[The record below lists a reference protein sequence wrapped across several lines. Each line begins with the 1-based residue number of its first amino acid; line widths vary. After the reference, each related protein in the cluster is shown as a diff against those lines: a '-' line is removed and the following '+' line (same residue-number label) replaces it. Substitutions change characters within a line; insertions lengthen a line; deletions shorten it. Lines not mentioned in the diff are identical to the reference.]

1 MRKEPTNSPLA
12 ALTDA
17 QQDELFAV
25 VNTGSY
31 GRAVEWASAKL
42 CVTTSVA
49 ALSRW
54 RSRQARSRLKRDL
67 RQSVEASSAFDGIVD
82 QAVIDR
88 RVGNAIKSAFF
99 SAVSSR
105 DRESILDF
113 AKIALDFNS
122 GERNKTR
129 LDRELAAERRARAA
143 DERADALRREVDEL
157 RAALDQAGRANAADP
172 AAVAAEVDKL
182 LGRAPK

>member
-25 VNTGSY
+25 VNSGSY
-31 GRAVEWASAKL
+31 GRAVEWASLKL
-42 CVTTSVA
+42 GVATSVA

-54 RSRQARSRLKRDL
+54 RSRQARTRLKRDL
-67 RQSVEASSAFDGIVD
+67 RQSVEASTAFDGVVD
-82 QAVIDR
+82 QEVIDR
-88 RVGNAIKSAFF
+88 RFGNALKSAFF
-99 SAVSSR
+99 AAISSR
-105 DRESILDF
+105 DRDAILDF
-113 AKIALDFNS
+113 AKVALDFNT

-143 DERADALRREVDEL
+143 DERAEALRREVSEL

>member
-25 VNTGSY
+25 VKSGSY
-31 GRAVEWASAKL
+31 GRAVEWANTKL
-42 CVTTSVA
+42 GISTSPA

-54 RSRQARSRLKRDL
+54 RSRQVSARTRRAL
-67 RQSVEASSAFDGIVD
+67 RQSIETSKTFDGKVD

-88 RVGNAIKSAFF
+88 RVGNALKSAFF
-99 SAVSSR
+99 TAVSSG
-105 DRESILDF
+105 DREAVLDF
-113 AKIALDFNS
+113 AKMALEFNS